1 MLFSNQQLKKLIF
14 PLVIEQL
21 LTVMV
26 GMADSLMVASVGE
39 AAVSGVSLVDTV
51 MVLLIN
57 IFAALATGGAVAAGH
72 YIGQKNEEKA
82 SKAADQLVLFIL
94 VSSLVIMGCVY
105 LCQNLIL
112 GRVFGKI
119 EPDVMENA
127 RTYLLIVSA
136 SIPFIALYN
145 GGAAIFRAT
154 GQFKDCHDHFAHYEC
169 N

>member
-1 MLFSNQQLKKLIF
+1 MRGKRRVKKRNIPETELLFSNQQLKKLIF

-112 GRVFGKI
+112 GKVFGKI
-119 EPDVMENA
+119 EPDVMANA

-136 SIPFIALYN
+136 
-145 GGAAIFRAT
+145 
-154 GQFKDCHDHFAHYEC
+154 
-169 N
+169 